1 MKKNCRQKSGNNP
14 PFKKRHENV
23 IIFSTTI
30 MAAVEEYISRVNHK
44 LQQLL
49 KQYQFLQKENEKLQL
64 TVTKLQSAREQEM
77 EKINQLE
84 QQVSILKSSVEQ
96 MNEPDKKVFEKQI
109 NQYIKEIDKCIG
121 LLSE

>member
-1 MKKNCRQKSGNNP
+1 
-14 PFKKRHENV
+14 
-23 IIFSTTI
+23 
-30 MAAVEEYISRVNHK
+30 MAAIEEYISRINHK

-49 KQYQFLQKENEKLQL
+49 KQYQFLQKENEKLRL
-64 TVTKLQSAREQEM
+64 TVTNLQSAREQEM

-84 QQVSILKSSVEQ
+84 QQVSILKSSIGQMDEQ
-96 MNEPDKKVFEKQI
+96 DKKVFEKQI